1 MVQRWIER
9 EGRKISNPVI
19 SPADKH
25 DQIKNKLVITVVL
38 ESVYLQ

>member
-1 MVQRWIER
+1 MNWEG
-9 EGRKISNPVI
+9 GRKISNPII

-25 DQIKNKLVITVVL
+25 DQIQNKRVIAVEL